1 MKLSIITTVYKAE
14 NDLPRLLD
22 SMMAQKAP
30 ELEFFLIDNGS
41 PDRCGEIC
49 REYAAKDPRFTIYTL
64 EENIGYIR
72 ARNLGIE
79 VCDGDYI
86 GFCDSDDYLEPG
98 GYDRAVERIRETD
111 CDFYAAAYKTVGT
124 DGARVDLLPF
134 APGLYDTETTREQL
148 LPQLFGD
155 LDGRPMLQGFMW
167 KHIIRRSIITG
178 NGIRFY
184 EPLKPYED
192 QLFNIDVMKR
202 SRRVYIDDTVLYNY
216 IVNEQSITAKMA
228 ENFDAEAEW
237 QRIRGLYEQ
246 KLRRC
251 ENETEHTALSNLAV
265 RYTYVLALNMV
276 KCQRLSRKESDRLL
290 RKFDSVGT
298 IRTFCRDAKVSGK
311 LMFFVR
317 FCLLHGQHGLLLW
330 TIENAMKLRQRR
342 NVHGGS
348 K

>member
-14 NDLPRLLD
+14 QDLPRLLD

-49 REYAAKDPRFTIYTL
+49 REYEAKDPRFTVYTL

-86 GFCDSDDYLEPG
+86 GFCDSDDFLEPG
-98 GYDRAVERIRETD
+98 GYDRAVQKLRETD
-111 CDFYAAAYKTVGT
+111 CDFYAAAFRTVGADRT
-124 DGARVDLLPF
+124 RVDLLPF
-134 APGLYDTETTREQL
+134 GTGLYAGEAVREKL
-148 LPQLFGD
+148 LPQLFGQ
-155 LDGRPMLQGFMW
+155 LPGRAMLQGFMW
-167 KHIIRRSIITG
+167 KHVIRRSIVTA

-216 IVNEQSITAKMA
+216 IVNEQSITAKMV
-228 ENFDAEAEW
+228 ERFDAEAEW
-237 QRIRGLYEQ
+237 QRVRGLYEQ
-246 KLRRC
+246 KLRRS
-251 ENETEHTALSNLAV
+251 ENETEHRALSNLAV
-265 RYTYVLALNMV
+265 WYTYVLALNMV
-276 KCQRLSRKESDRLL
+276 KCPRLSHAEGVRLL
-290 RKFDSVGT
+290 RSFAGDGT
-298 IRTFCRDAKVSGK
+298 IATFCRDAKVSGGIQR
-311 LMFFVR
+311 FVR
-317 FCLLHGQHGLLLW
+317 RCLLLRQYGLLLR
-330 TIENAMKLRQRR
+330 TIEIALKRR
-342 NVHGGS
+342 RS
-348 K
+348 

>member
-22 SMMAQKAP
+22 SMMAQKSP

-49 REYAAKDPRFTIYTL
+49 REYAAKDPRFTVYTL

-98 GYDRAVERIRETD
+98 GYDRAIERIKETD
-111 CDFYAAAYKTVGT
+111 CDFYAAAYNTVGKEV
-124 DGARVDLLPF
+124 RRDLLPF
-134 APGLYDTETTREQL
+134 TPGLYEGDDIRDAL
-148 LPQLFGD
+148 LPQLFGQ
-155 LDGRPMLQGFMW
+155 LPGRPMLQGFMW
-167 KHIIRRSIITG
+167 KHILRRSIVMG
-178 NGIRFY
+178 SGIRFY

-192 QLFNIDVMKR
+192 QLFNIDVMKH
-202 SRRVYIDDTVLYNY
+202 SRRVYIDDSILYNY

-228 ENFDAEAEW
+228 ADFDAEAEW
-237 QRIRGLYEQ
+237 QRVKGLYEQ

-251 ENETEHTALSNLAV
+251 ENKTEHTALSNLSLWYA
-265 RYTYVLALNMV
+265 YVIALNMAKCV
-276 KCQRLSRKESDRLL
+276 KLEPEECKQLY
-290 RKFDSVGT
+290 
-298 IRTFCRDAKVSGK
+298 
-311 LMFFVR
+311 
-317 FCLLHGQHGLLLW
+317 CLLYKLLYLADR
-330 TIENAMKLRQRR
+330 ED
-342 NVHGGS
+342 G
-348 K
+348 

>member
-49 REYAAKDPRFTIYTL
+49 REYAKKDPRFTVYTL

-98 GYDRAVERIRETD
+98 GYDRAVEKIKESD
-111 CDFYAAAYKTVGT
+111 CDFYATAFRTLGSNWE
-124 DGARVDLLPF
+124 RVDLLPF
-134 APGLYDTETTREQL
+134 APGLYEDEAIREKL
-148 LPQLFGD
+148 LPQLFGF
-155 LDGRPMLQGFMW
+155 LDGRFMLHGFMW
-167 KHIIRRSIITG
+167 KHVIRRSIVMAG
-178 NGIRFY
+178 GIRFY

-192 QLFNIDVMKR
+192 QLFNIDVMKHCR
-202 SRRVYIDDTVLYNY
+202 QVYVDNNAIYNY
-216 IVNEQSITAKMA
+216 IVNEQSITAKMV

-237 QRIRGLYEQ
+237 QRIKGLYEQ
-246 KLRRC
+246 KLRRS
-251 ENETEHTALSNLAV
+251 ENEAEHTALSNQALDNA
-265 RYTYVLALNMV
+265 YVMILNMV
-276 KCQRLSRKESDRLL
+276 KSPRLNHRESVRLL
-290 RKFDSVGT
+290 RRFAEDGT
-298 IRTFCRDAKVSGK
+298 LETFCRDARVRRKNLV
-311 LMFFVR
+311 FVR
-317 FCLLHGQHGLLLW
+317 ICLLQGWFGLLLR
-330 TIENAMKLRQRR
+330 TIDIALRCRR
-342 NVHGGS
+342 R
-348 K
+348 

>member
-14 NDLPRLLD
+14 QDLPRLLD

-49 REYAAKDPRFTIYTL
+49 REYAAKDPRFTVYTL

-111 CDFYAAAYKTVGT
+111 CDFYAAAFKTVAA
-124 DGARVDLLPF
+124 DWARVDLLPF
-134 APGLYDTETTREQL
+134 APGLYDREGIRETL
-148 LPQLFGD
+148 LPQLFGH
-155 LDGRPMLQGFMW
+155 LNCRPMLQGFMW
-167 KHIIRRSIITG
+167 KHIIRRNIVTA

-202 SRRVYIDDTVLYNY
+202 SRRVCIDDSVIYNY
-216 IVNEQSITAKMA
+216 IVNEQSITAKMTVD
-228 ENFDAEAEW
+228 FDAEAEW
-237 QRIRGLYEQ
+237 QRVRGLYDQ
-246 KLRRC
+246 KLRRS
-251 ENETEHTALSNLAV
+251 ENALEHTALSNQAV
-265 RYTYVLALNMV
+265 WYIYIMALNMV
-276 KCQRLSRKESDRLL
+276 KCARLSHGDSVRLL
-290 RKFDSVGT
+290 RSFAADGT
-298 IRTFCRDAKVSGK
+298 IGTFVRDAKYKDK
-311 LMFFVR
+311 LFRFVQ
-317 FCLLHGQHGLLLW
+317 FCLLHGWYGLLLR
-330 TIENAMKLRQRR
+330 TIETTLKLRR
-342 NVHGGS
+342 S
-348 K
+348 